1 VTHRSR
7 LYKVVVDVP
16 ETEFVQEAEFWEGAL
31 GTTLVSLEKHPEYRG
46 TPLHG
51 QEFAL
56 LVQRLGTG
64 SARVHLDIHTDDLEA
79 EVARLERLGA
89 TRLGQVDFWWVMQ
102 DPAGLPFCVLP
113 DKSGKLDDTNS
124 NLWD

>member
-1 VTHRSR
+1 MTHHSR

-16 ETEFVQEAEFWEGAL
+16 ESDFDREAEFWEGAL
-31 GTTLVSLEKHPEYRG
+31 GTPLVTLEKHPEYRAAL
-46 TPLHG
+46 LHG

-56 LVQRLGTG
+56 LVQRLDVG

-89 TRLGQVDFWWVMQ
+89 TRLGKVDFWWVMQ
-102 DPAGLPFCVLP
+102 DPVGLPLCVLP
-113 DKSGKLDDTNS
+113 DLPGELDDTNS
-124 NLWD
+124 TRWD

>member
-1 VTHRSR
+1 
-7 LYKVVVDVP
+7 LYKVVIDVP
-16 ETEFVQEAEFWEGAL
+16 EAGFVQEAEFWEGAL

-46 TPLHG
+46 AVLHG

-113 DKSGKLDDTNS
+113 NTPGELDDTNA
-124 NLWD
+124 NRWD